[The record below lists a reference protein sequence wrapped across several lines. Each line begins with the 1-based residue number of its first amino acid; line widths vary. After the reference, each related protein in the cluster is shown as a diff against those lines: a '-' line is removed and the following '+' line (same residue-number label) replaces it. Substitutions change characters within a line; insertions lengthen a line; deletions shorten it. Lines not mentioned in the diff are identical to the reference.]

1 MDTQQIRCLL
11 RSAREALKHSHSP
24 YSEYPVGAAVLT
36 EDGRTFTGT
45 NIENSSYSLTI
56 CAERVAIF
64 KAISEGAKRIIAVAV
79 VCAKGHECM
88 PCGACRQ
95 VISEFSADA
104 QIAVEDSTGAPRVVP
119 LTDLLPQAF
128 SAKDLQKTV

>member
-1 MDTQQIRCLL
+1 MDIQQTKRLL
-11 RSAREALKHSHSP
+11 HAARESLQHSYSP
-24 YSEYPVGAAVLT
+24 YSGYPVGAAVLT
-36 EDGRTFTGT
+36 ENGRIFTGT

-64 KAISEGAKRIIAVAV
+64 KAASEGARRIVAVAV
-79 VCAKGHECM
+79 ICASGNECM

-95 VISEFSADA
+95 VISEFSADT
-104 QIAVEDSTGAPRVVP
+104 QIAVEDSNGVPKVIP

-128 SAKDLQKTV
+128 GAKDLEKIV